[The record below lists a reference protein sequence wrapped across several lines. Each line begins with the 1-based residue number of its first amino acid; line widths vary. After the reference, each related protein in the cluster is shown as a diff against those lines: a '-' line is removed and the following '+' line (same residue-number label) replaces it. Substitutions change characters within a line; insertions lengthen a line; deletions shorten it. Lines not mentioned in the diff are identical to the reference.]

1 MLSAEVPGDDGDPVD
16 SSGALVRRTESTCY
30 RHRHRYRLVFLPAA
44 ATAAATAAAVAI
56 VVVLIAF
63 VAFVAGCDQKQEG
76 KEEVDLDDV
85 DNAIKEFEQP

>member
-44 ATAAATAAAVAI
+44 AAAAAAVAI